1 MVEWVKNTI
10 WKKKFKIFWPEN
22 HKILKKSK
30 KKWNLLSLHK
40 SFGLQDLVSKTHMQ
54 SFLGQIWPILMEIFI
69 FWELG
74 DRTNQEIEC
83 KIAPSSLLVTLLSW
97 NFVFELEFNH
107 RIGRVSK
114 KYNLKKKIQNFLTR
128 TSQNFEKIEKKW
140 NFLSLHKS
148 FGLQDLVSKTHMQSF
163 FGSNMAYID
172 GNIHILRTRR
182 HNEPGDRV

>member
-1 MVEWVKNTI
+1 MKKIYIQNFLTRTSQNFEKIEKNE
-10 WKKKFKIFWPEN
+10 IFYHFINRLDCKTWYQK
-22 HKILKKSK
+22 HIC
-30 KKWNLLSLHK
+30 NL
-40 SFGLQDLVSKTHMQ
+40 
-54 SFLGQIWPILMEIFI
+54 FLGQIWPILMEIFI

-97 NFVFELEFNH
+97 NLVFELEFNH

-114 KYNLKKKIQNFLTR
+114 KYNLKKKI
-128 TSQNFEKIEKKW
+128 KIFWPEHHKILKKSKKKW

-182 HNEPGDRV
+182 QNEPGDRV